1 MLFLTF
7 GVLLCSNLTS
17 GNCTPLPES
26 LQNKRKRK
34 KRGYT
39 ASNTRPLPVS
49 VIVVFYLLLLWCFY
63 FLFNFIILP
72 TNHMTLGLLICFFYV
87 EEHLNLC
94 DFQNKTW
101 SLKAQ
106 RKWKW
111 KAEPSECVEFSPE
124 KALLYANL
132 SPVPSLYSATC
143 PLLQY

>member
-1 MLFLTF
+1 MMFLTF

-34 KRGYT
+34 KEGIQPR
-39 ASNTRPLPVS
+39 
-49 VIVVFYLLLLWCFY
+49 
-63 FLFNFIILP
+63 
-72 TNHMTLGLLICFFYV
+72 TLGHFLSVLLSYFISFYCDVFIFYSTLLFCQLTTWLWASWFFFYV